1 MYGENYTA
9 SAPWG
14 QSNGRLKRQLKENK
28 AGNVWK
34 GEVQALWGRSPTC
47 IEAFEGQACGDLPQR
62 SGKQDEDVRRYEKVL
77 C

>member
-14 QSNGRLKRQLKENK
+14 QSNGR
-28 AGNVWK
+28 K
-34 GEVQALWGRSPTC
+34 GEVQALWGRGPTC